1 MDNANKTSVFVPG
14 TQMEIAPD
22 PIRVVNVDS
31 FYRSTRG
38 YSYEEKFLSGIGA
51 TLKLATARLEADVV
65 AACRDA
71 QIILVEHPD
80 TPFTRNVF
88 EALDGCQLIA
98 KYAIGLDNID
108 REAATERRIVVCHA
122 PGYCVEEVS
131 DHAVALLLDLGRRIT
146 FIDRHVQAGGWYLD
160 LEPQMRRMSTQVLGL
175 LGMGKIAQ
183 AVACKMR
190 PWGMRMLCFDPY
202 INQETATAL
211 NVQPVD
217 LPTLL
222 KSADFLSL
230 HAPLTAQTHHILG
243 AAEFET
249 MKPTAWVVNT
259 SRGRLIDEA
268 ALAAALGRKRIAGA
282 ALDVTEDEPLPSSSS
297 LRGMPNVILTS
308 HHAAVSAESLIDLRL
323 TIAASV
329 EAFCKGYWPKSI
341 ANPDVRPLKP
351 LKAWEEYLE
360 LSDRSVGEIPD

>member
-1 MDNANKTSVFVPG
+1 MTF
-14 TQMEIAPD
+14 APD

-38 YSYEEKFLSGIGA
+38 YSYEEKFLRAIGA
-51 TLKLATARLEADVV
+51 TLQLSTARLEGDVI
-65 AACRDA
+65 AACRGA

-80 TPFTRNVF
+80 TPFTRNVI
-88 EALDGCQLIA
+88 EGLDECQLIA

-108 REAATERRIVVCHA
+108 MEAATERRIVVCHA

-146 FIDRHVQAGGWYLD
+146 FIDRHVQSGGWYLD
-160 LEPQMRRMSTQVLGL
+160 LEPQARRMSTQVLGL
-175 LGMGKIAQ
+175 LGMGRIAQ
-183 AVACKMR
+183 AVARKMR

-202 INQETATAL
+202 INHETATAL
-211 NVQPVD
+211 NVEPVD
-217 LPTLL
+217 LSTLL

-243 AAEFET
+243 AGELDT

-268 ALAAALGRKRIAGA
+268 ALAAALGSRKIAGA
-282 ALDVTEDEPLPSSSS
+282 ALDVTEDEPLPASSP

-308 HHAAVSAESLIDLRL
+308 HHAAVSTESLIDLRV

-329 EAFCKGYWPKSI
+329 EAFSRGYWPKSV
-341 ANPDVRPLKP
+341 ANPGVRPRKP
-351 LKAWEEYLE
+351 LKAWEEYMK
-360 LSDRSVGEIPD
+360 LSDRVVQEISG

>member
-1 MDNANKTSVFVPG
+1 
-14 TQMEIAPD
+14 MEITPD

-31 FYRSTRG
+31 FYRATRG
-38 YSYEEKFLSGIGA
+38 YDYEQKFLRAIEA
-51 TLKLATARLEADVV
+51 TLSLSTSRLEADVI
-65 AACRDA
+65 AACRGA

-80 TPFTRNVF
+80 TPFTREVIA
-88 EALDGCQLIA
+88 ALDGCQLIA

-108 REAATERRIVVCHA
+108 IEAATDRQIVVCHA

-146 FIDRHVQAGGWYLD
+146 FIDRHVQSGGWYLD
-160 LEPQMRRMSTQVLGL
+160 LEPQLRRMSTQILGM
-175 LGMGKIAQ
+175 LGMGRIAQ
-183 AVACKMR
+183 AVARKMR

-202 INQETATAL
+202 INRETATAL

-222 KSADFLSL
+222 KSSDFLSL
-230 HAPLTAQTHHILG
+230 HAPLTAQTHHIIG
-243 AAEFET
+243 AAELEM

-259 SRGRLIDEA
+259 SRGRLIDEGS
-268 ALAAALGRKRIAGA
+268 LAAALERKRIAGA
-282 ALDVTEDEPLPSSSS
+282 ALDVTECEPLPPSSP

-308 HHAAVSAESLIDLRL
+308 HHAAVSTESLIDLRL

-329 EAFCKGYWPKSI
+329 EAFCRGYWPRSV
-341 ANPDVRPLKP
+341 ANPGIRPRKPLKP
-351 LKAWEEYLE
+351 WDEYLQ
-360 LSDRSVGEIPD
+360 LSDRVVDKIPD